1 MFSHKQQST
10 ENDAGLSV
18 WDRLRACLEQMNA
31 AESQKKDPAV
41 LAEKLAK
48 RAQILRGRTQQIE
61 PEGIPLV
68 FLAFSK
74 GRERFGLPIDDVLE
88 VQALDQFTPVPRTPP
103 FIPGVIHWRGA
114 ILSLLDLGKLFGL
127 PESGIADVHAC
138 IVVEA
143 AGQRVAL
150 VAGDIDDICSV
161 PRNQVRPVPELPG
174 DIPAEWVLGVHDD
187 NRMILRMDLI
197 LLLLGEGPM
206 ARSRTTRR
214 LEKLDNGNLPRGQRM

>member
-1 MFSHKQQST
+1 M
-10 ENDAGLSV
+10 
-18 WDRLRACLEQMNA
+18 RACLEQVKS
-31 AESQKKDPAV
+31 AELRKKDPAV

-48 RAQILRGRTQQIE
+48 RAQVLRGRAIQTGA
-61 PEGIPLV
+61 EGIPLV
-68 FLAFSK
+68 FLAFGK

-88 VQALDQFTPVPRTPP
+88 VQALDQFTPVPWTPP

-127 PESGIADVHAC
+127 PESGITDVHSC
-138 IVVEA
+138 VVVEA

-150 VAGDIDDICSV
+150 LAGDIDDICSV
-161 PRNQVRPVPELPG
+161 PRSRLKPVPDLPG

-197 LLLLGEGPM
+197 LQD
-206 ARSRTTRR
+206 AR
-214 LEKLDNGNLPRGQRM
+214 LVNW

>member
-1 MFSHKQQST
+1 MFPNKQQTT
-10 ENDAGLSV
+10 EPDAGRSV

-31 AESQKKDPAV
+31 AESQQKGAAV

-48 RAQILRGRTQQIE
+48 RAQILRGRARQVE
-61 PEGIPLV
+61 PECIPLV

-88 VQALDQFTPVPRTPP
+88 VQTLHHFTPAPHAPP

-127 PESGIADVHAC
+127 RESGIADVHAC
-138 IVVEA
+138 IIVEA

-150 VAGDIDDICSV
+150 VAGDVDDICSV
-161 PRNQVRPVPELPG
+161 PRNQVQPIPELPG
-174 DIPAEWVLGVHDD
+174 DIPSEWVLGVHDD
-187 NRMILRMDLI
+187 NRMILKID
-197 LLLLGEGPM
+197 LLLAD
-206 ARSRTTRR
+206 ARLVAWRN
-214 LEKLDNGNLPRGQRM
+214 K